1 MDLAN
6 ASSLLPNLTSSVSSE
21 DEVSEREEN
30 AAPLLPFQHGT
41 TADESSSSESDSS
54 EDRAS
59 VDARLS
65 LDQGKPSPVPSAQK
79 ISEYKSE
86 VARRPSSVSTN
97 WRKPL
102 DTTPAD
108 SDEIVMDRKTPISK
122 PVSVAP
128 PSGRS
133 HDESKHTFST
143 QAMNHSR
150 RGSSTSA
157 HSVNKPKLTID
168 KDMSDGLI
176 SSYTSTEVDKFT
188 LEERNERRTDS
199 IESFE
204 LKEAAKLSLKE
215 HPTEHDEEADPRVTW
230 DANIEAA
237 REALA
242 RARGDRETPEEFQ
255 RRCEALQH
263 SEQRLREIRVD
274 EDGELAQDLF
284 EQELE
289 DAANR
294 AYAEALDREE
304 RENEMRL
311 SANVKVAQRAT
322 EREEAEAADLE
333 KRAAAKRREAE
344 GHKQIIVD
352 YLEREASRTR
362 EKSVDIEQKRVAHS
376 RASSRV
382 GSVRI
387 DSPKIM
393 ERDTT
398 IPQVDIVLTPV
409 LPKWKNKTKTPVAAP
424 AGNTRVTHNWY
435 DRIVLQHIRQSDI
448 DVTGVSGI
456 PDMNVAWDNQG
467 IAYETGPAPS
477 RGSSAHPREQEEA
490 RYCACLIREAHA
502 NKASKVQ
509 SSKLSGPVE
518 VDNAGQA
525 RAGNTHTANS
535 ELPGHSTVKNSIA
548 KCANNH
554 ASVNPHASSTI
565 KKEKDTPFYMR
576 AGTNPPSPAKIGDSG
591 GKSPVNGDPEE
602 SDSPGSST
610 SSDKSTS
617 ENNGTNESEE
627 TSSSEDNVD
636 SSWEEDPTEL
646 CSEIVRH
653 TQMGISSRKTR
664 TGKAYGIQ
672 GGSYPPNDS
681 PSDSLS
687 SEEETKPRRSNS
699 SSQPI
704 ADSGPVKK
712 GPSKTARKNPD
723 KSERSRKR
731 RVHRNTRRN
740 HHSHGSRS
748 QKLGEYSLL
757 EPGDP
762 ISAGVPLQQQRKW
775 RRMLYE
781 PYKCFYKDTLG
792 KACPKATILDD
803 KSLRLLAPEKYN
815 GSKDI
820 KVFET
825 HIMTLCRWLRIMGLA
840 GKHNH
845 TQCLLIHSFYLTGPA
860 RDWYETVVAGL
871 EREKRHWTH
880 LEVILGL
887 FDRFIDASCVQEAT
901 DQFWNT
907 KFSPEM
913 GISGFYNELY
923 SCAERMVRLP
933 DVYTFKNQLIS
944 RLPVGMVRS
953 LVERNVSAEYSSI
966 KMILEVGINYEWQQ
980 SLAKRYAASR
990 SGDRGSRSGGA
1001 LATPADVKSP
1011 TKPREGMHQM
1021 DDEGLTM
1028 AVMNRDGIKRKLY
1041 QLVRKPGSA
1050 GEKPAWKSR
1059 PGGRDEGGKGIGKK
1073 PVPAHI
1079 KCFNCSGNHYKD
1091 DCPDN
1096 ERMNAIEEEA
1106 EEPPK
1111 DEEKDSES
1119 DYTLKSF
1126 SDYGQSDTEERVRG
1140 MTERFGHMGE
1150 YDDAD
1155 VGDSGDESEA
1165 EPELKGA
1172 SPGTRSK
1179 ENTFNAAAT
1188 TTTKPVIKI
1197 HSEPSVF
1204 GVCDDYS
1211 SDEFIGEKDLEKLA
1225 KKMATHVIWQGN
1237 TAEVEEFLFATG
1249 EVLSLSV
1256 PDKVKS
1262 QRIGLKCS
1270 RTERDR
1276 PPRTIQENFVLTAY
1290 IEVDGHKAFT
1300 LFDSGCTTEAVSPD
1314 FARVAGIKVFPIKSA
1329 ITLQLGTAG
1338 SRSKVNHG
1346 AEVTVKYGPL
1356 LSEEYVD
1363 IINLD
1368 RFDAVIGTKFMRKH
1382 GISLDFKN
1390 DRIKVNTVATP
1401 MLSTQEEH
1409 GEIERQNATRHVAQN
1424 E

>member
-6 ASSLLPNLTSSVSSE
+6 ASSSLPNLTSSVSSE

-30 AAPLLPFQHGT
+30 ATPLLPFQHGT

-59 VDARLS
+59 VDARLL
-65 LDQGKPSPVPSAQK
+65 LDQGKPSPVLSVQK
-79 ISEYKSE
+79 ISEHKSE
-86 VARRPSSVSTN
+86 VARRPS
-97 WRKPL
+97 L
-102 DTTPAD
+102 PA
-108 SDEIVMDRKTPISK
+108 
-122 PVSVAP
+122 SVAP
-128 PSGRS
+128 SSGRS
-133 HDESKHTFST
+133 HDESKRTFST

-150 RGSSTSA
+150 HGSSTSA

-176 SSYTSTEVDKFT
+176 SSYMSTEVDKFT
-188 LEERNERRTDS
+188 LEERNERRAAKQRRNRTDS

-204 LKEAAKLSLKE
+204 LKEAAKLGLKE
-215 HPTEHDEEADPRVTW
+215 HPTEPDEEADPRVTW

-242 RARGDRETPEEFQ
+242 RARGDGETPEEFQ
-255 RRCEALQH
+255 RRCEALQR

-322 EREEAEAADLE
+322 EREEAKAADLE

-352 YLEREASRTR
+352 YLEREALRTR

-387 DSPKIM
+387 DSPKII
-393 ERDTT
+393 EWDTT

-409 LPKWKNKTKTPVAAP
+409 LPKRKNKTKTPVAAP

-435 DRIVLQHIRQSDI
+435 DRIVLQHIQQSDI
-448 DVTGVSGI
+448 EATGVSGI

-467 IAYETGPAPS
+467 IAYETEPAPS

-490 RYCACLIREAHA
+490 QYCARLIREVHA
-502 NKASKVQ
+502 NKVSKVQ

-518 VDNAGQA
+518 VDKAGQA

-535 ELPGHSTVKNSIA
+535 ELPGHGTAKDSMA

-554 ASVNPHASSTI
+554 ASVNPHVSSTI

-576 AGTNPPSPAKIGDSG
+576 AGTNPPSPAKVGDSR
-591 GKSPVNGDPEE
+591 GKSPVSGDPEE

-610 SSDKSTS
+610 SSDESTS
-617 ENNGTNESEE
+617 ENNGTDESEE
-627 TSSSEDNVD
+627 TSSSEDDVD

-646 CSEIVRH
+646 CSEIVRC

-681 PSDSLS
+681 PSDSSS
-687 SEEETKPRRSNS
+687 SEEETKPKRSNS

-704 ADSGPVKK
+704 VDSGPIKK

-723 KSERSRKR
+723 ESERSRKR
-731 RVHRNTRRN
+731 RVHRNNRRN

-748 QKLGEYSLL
+748 QKLGEYSFL

-775 RRMLYE
+775 R
-781 PYKCFYKDTLG
+781 
-792 KACPKATILDD
+792 
-803 KSLRLLAPEKYN
+803 
-815 GSKDI
+815 
-820 KVFET
+820 
-825 HIMTLCRWLRIMGLA
+825 H
-840 GKHNH
+840 
-845 TQCLLIHSFYLTGPA
+845 
-860 RDWYETVVAGL
+860 
-871 EREKRHWTH
+871 
-880 LEVILGL
+880 
-887 FDRFIDASCVQEAT
+887 
-901 DQFWNT
+901 
-907 KFSPEM
+907 
-913 GISGFYNELY
+913 
-923 SCAERMVRLP
+923 
-933 DVYTFKNQLIS
+933 
-944 RLPVGMVRS
+944 
-953 LVERNVSAEYSSI
+953 
-966 KMILEVGINYEWQQ
+966 
-980 SLAKRYAASR
+980 
-990 SGDRGSRSGGA
+990 
-1001 LATPADVKSP
+1001 
-1011 TKPREGMHQM
+1011 
-1021 DDEGLTM
+1021 
-1028 AVMNRDGIKRKLY
+1028 GIKCKLY
-1041 QLVRKPGSA
+1041 QLVQKPGSA

-1059 PGGRDEGGKGIGKK
+1059 PGGHDGGGKGIGKK
-1073 PVPAHI
+1073 PVPAYI

-1126 SDYGQSDTEERVRG
+1126 SDYGQSDTEERVGG

-1155 VGDSGDESEA
+1155 VGDSGDESED

-1188 TTTKPVIKI
+1188 MTTKPVIKI

-1249 EVLSLSV
+1249 EVSSLSV
-1256 PDKVKS
+1256 P
-1262 QRIGLKCS
+1262 
-1270 RTERDR
+1270 
-1276 PPRTIQENFVLTAY
+1276 ENWT
-1290 IEVDGHKAFT
+1290 
-1300 LFDSGCTTEAVSPD
+1300 
-1314 FARVAGIKVFPIKSA
+1314 
-1329 ITLQLGTAG
+1329 
-1338 SRSKVNHG
+1338 
-1346 AEVTVKYGPL
+1346 
-1356 LSEEYVD
+1356 
-1363 IINLD
+1363 
-1368 RFDAVIGTKFMRKH
+1368 
-1382 GISLDFKN
+1382 
-1390 DRIKVNTVATP
+1390 
-1401 MLSTQEEH
+1401 
-1409 GEIERQNATRHVAQN
+1409 
-1424 E
+1424 